1 MIYINDHLPC
11 SSPLPASSYCPP
23 PPTRATA
30 LSWAPHSSGE
40 IMGRRSIV
48 IPHWLGWA
56 GLGWLLGRGDL
67 VKQTRGSPAQPSP
80 AQPCVPGTTLALWR
94 GGIRSEYEKKHQ
106 SNDLASALLCS
117 RLCWLHA
124 SLEPQKTTAQQSASF
139 ILEADN

>member
-11 SSPLPASSYCPP
+11 SSPLPARFYCPL

-30 LSWAPHSSGE
+30 PSWAPHSSGE

-56 GLGWLLGRGDL
+56 GLATWQRRSRKADTG
-67 VKQTRGSPAQPSP
+67 QPSP

-94 GGIRSEYEKKHQ
+94 GGIRSEYEKHQ

>member
-1 MIYINDHLPC
+1 MTTSPAPLLSRPDSIVPFHPPA
-11 SSPLPASSYCPP
+11 PLPLAGLH
-23 PPTRATA
+23 TVRVKLWEDAQLLFLTG
-30 LSWAPHSSGE
+30 WAG
-40 IMGRRSIV
+40 
-48 IPHWLGWA
+48 LA